1 MNTGDKNQMKNW
13 LNVFFNLL
21 TVLVLGATVLLVGLF
36 AFTYYTPN
44 NMFNPYPPYELPP
57 TLALPTSTATLPS
70 LPATWTPEPPQAP
83 SATPAP
89 ATPTAVAATPFSEEE
104 EIYTQPTPT
113 EKAGW
118 TYPFTLKSVPSAIDA
133 SVLNPERGCNWMG
146 VGGQVLDLQGRPLTG
161 VTVQLGGMLEG
172 RSITLNSLTGT
183 ARQYGEAGFEFTL
196 SDLPIASNGTLWV
209 RLADQ
214 ASLPLSGRQSF
225 DTFAE
230 CEKNLI
236 IINFKQIR

>member
-1 MNTGDKNQMKNW
+1 
-13 LNVFFNLL
+13 
-21 TVLVLGATVLLVGLF
+21 
-36 AFTYYTPN
+36 
-44 NMFNPYPPYELPP
+44 
-57 TLALPTSTATLPS
+57 
-70 LPATWTPEPPQAP
+70 
-83 SATPAP
+83 
-89 ATPTAVAATPFSEEE
+89 
-104 EIYTQPTPT
+104 
-113 EKAGW
+113 
-118 TYPFTLKSVPSAIDA
+118 LKSVPSAIDA

-146 VGGQVLDLQGRPLTG
+146 IGGQVLDLQGRPLTG
-161 VTVQLGGMLEG
+161 VTVQLGGTLEG

-225 DTFAE
+225 DTYAE